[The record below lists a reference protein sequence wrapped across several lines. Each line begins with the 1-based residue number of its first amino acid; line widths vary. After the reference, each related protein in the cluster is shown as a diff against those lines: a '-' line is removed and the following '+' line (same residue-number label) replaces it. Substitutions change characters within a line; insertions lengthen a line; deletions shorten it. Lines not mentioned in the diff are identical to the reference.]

1 VTVKVLENDGIYT
14 AYRLIITRRDDGT
27 LRESV
32 KHIDIPLPPPGGAW
46 REWSARLTEDELEV
60 GLQIFFDKWNF
71 GRGVDGEYVIY
82 KILGEERTRRRL
94 LGHRDDNDILQTVQP
109 PKPLAKPK
117 ISAHEDFDMEMSKKT
132 AKAIRKETE
141 ERILAEAIDDNL

>member
-14 AYRLIITRRDDGT
+14 AYRLIVTRRDDGT

-32 KHIDIPLPPPGGAW
+32 KHIDIPLPPPTGAW

-71 GRGVDGEYVIY
+71 GRGVDGEYVVY

-94 LGHRDDNDILQTVQP
+94 LGYRDDTDILQTIQP
-109 PKPLAKPK
+109 AKPPTK

-132 AKAIRKETE
+132 VKAIREETDA
-141 ERILAEAIDDNL
+141 RILAEVLDDNL

>member
-14 AYRLIITRRDDGT
+14 AYRLIVTRRDDGA
-27 LRESV
+27 LCESV
-32 KHIDIPLPPPGGAW
+32 KHIDIPLPPPSGAW

-71 GRGVDGEYVIY
+71 GRGVDGEHVVY
-82 KILGEERTRRRL
+82 KFLCEERDFRRL
-94 LGHRDDNDILQTVQP
+94 RGHRDDTDILQTVQP

-132 AKAIRKETE
+132 ARAIREETE
-141 ERILAEAIDDNL
+141 ARILAEAIDDNL